1 MKIQYRNGYIGYR
14 QAFFPKIE
22 KNTFSFLN
30 LTAKIKQYNMIII
43 TRKLLTKWLCPN
55 DQSPF
60 EEEKELVQ
68 SNGKMTGYDI
78 RHCHP

>member
-14 QAFFPKIE
+14 QAFFPNFE
-22 KNTFSFLN
+22 KNTFYFLT
-30 LTAKIKQYNMIII
+30 LTAKIKQYTMIII

-60 EEEKELVQ
+60 EEEKELAQ
-68 SNGKMTGYDI
+68 NNGKMTGYDI